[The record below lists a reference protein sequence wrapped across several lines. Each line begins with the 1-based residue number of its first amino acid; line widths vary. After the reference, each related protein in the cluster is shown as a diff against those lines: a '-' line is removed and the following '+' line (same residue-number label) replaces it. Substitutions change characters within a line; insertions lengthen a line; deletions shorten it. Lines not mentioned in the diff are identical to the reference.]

1 MWIVFF
7 REGFGK
13 KSQNSLIGAYSVLDN
28 HELLLTFVFYQP
40 LKMKKTL
47 LFSLLA
53 SATIGASAQTLG
65 TIESVEYDNVYG
77 RFLVSNVNSIVEVDG
92 NGDEVAYFGTSAT
105 ASYGMEVM
113 GNTLFAI
120 SGTSI
125 KGYDLTSG
133 SQVTSVTIAGASFLN
148 GLASD
153 GGNRLWVTDF
163 GAKKIYEIS
172 VADFSAPVYELIYT
186 DTKTPNGITYDGANN
201 RLVYVCWGGSAPVKS
216 INLADYTVSILT
228 PTSLTNCD
236 GIDHDG
242 DGNFYVAS
250 WSPTRITK
258 FSNEFGT
265 TQVITAPG
273 LGSPADICYAEE
285 IDTLAIPNSSLGTVT
300 FVGFTPTAV
309 QEEAMRNGE
318 ISVFPN
324 PVNEASVIDFSLP
337 VAGMTSVKIYDA
349 QGRMVRELMNE
360 NVAQGQHRILL
371 AGVELAE
378 GMYWCEV
385 QSAQFKKSISFK
397 K

>member
-1 MWIVFF
+1 M
-7 REGFGK
+7 K
-13 KSQNSLIGAYSVLDN
+13 KS
-28 HELLLTFVFYQP
+28 
-40 LKMKKTL
+40 L

-53 SATIGASAQTLG
+53 AMTIGTNAQNLG

-92 NGDEVAYFGTSAT
+92 DGNEVAYFGTNAT

-120 SGTSI
+120 TGSSI

-133 SQVTSVTIAGASFLN
+133 TQVTSITISGANFLN

-153 GGNRLWVTDF
+153 GINRLWVTDF
-163 GAKKIYEIS
+163 GAKKIHEIS
-172 VADFSAPVYELIYT
+172 MADFAAPTSTLIYT

-201 RLVYVCWGGSAPVKS
+201 RLVYVCWGASAPIKS

-258 FSNEFGT
+258 FSSEFST

-273 LGSPADICYAEE
+273 LGSPADICYAQE
-285 IDTLAIPNSSLGTVT
+285 IDTLAIPNSSLSTVT
-300 FVGFTPTAV
+300 FVGFTPTSVA
-309 QEEAMRNGE
+309 EEAIKQGE
-318 ISVFPN
+318 ILVYPN
-324 PVNEASVIDFSLP
+324 PINESSVIDFYLP
-337 VAGMTSVKIYDA
+337 VAAMTSVKIYDA
-349 QGRMVRELMNE
+349 AGRMVRELMNE
-360 NVAQGQHRILL
+360 NAAMGQHRILL
-371 AGVELAE
+371 AGVDLAE
-378 GMYWCEV
+378 GMYVCEI